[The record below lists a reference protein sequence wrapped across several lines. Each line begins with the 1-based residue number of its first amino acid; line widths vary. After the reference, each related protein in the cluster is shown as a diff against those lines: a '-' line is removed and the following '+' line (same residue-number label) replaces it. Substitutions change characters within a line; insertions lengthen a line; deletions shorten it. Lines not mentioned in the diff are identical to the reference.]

1 MSNRKFKSRRAT
13 PWDNDEERTASQSF
27 IRDETNKH
35 YQQRHQKLKD
45 SEEDVLI
52 NSIPVTKCPFC
63 GSENIK
69 KNGRNSNGIQK
80 YYCIEEGINFLP
92 TTGTVFE
99 DRKIPIT
106 EWIEYWR
113 NLLQY
118 VSLTADSWNNKNS
131 ITTAKH
137 WFKKTC
143 LLLEHIQDDIILF
156 GTVYYDEL
164 FYSLRNDQIIRK
176 ENGMK
181 PRGHSKNQMAIGV
194 ATDGVYTVIKSLGN
208 GEPTQKA
215 ILNAFREHIEP
226 GSLLITDKHRGH
238 CKLVAEL
245 GLQNTEYDSKKL
257 KRLPDEENPLNP
269 VNQMHNLLRKFLDAH
284 SGFNRDE
291 INDYINLFLLSVNP
305 PEEKLEKI
313 DILLNLG
320 FQTAIS
326 IKYRDYF
333 AKKQHN

>member
-1 MSNRKFKSRRAT
+1 M
-13 PWDNDEERTASQSF
+13 
-27 IRDETNKH
+27 
-35 YQQRHQKLKD
+35 
-45 SEEDVLI
+45 
-52 NSIPVTKCPFC
+52 
-63 GSENIK
+63 
-69 KNGRNSNGIQK
+69 
-80 YYCIEEGINFLP
+80 
-92 TTGTVFE
+92 
-99 DRKIPIT
+99 
-106 EWIEYWR
+106 
-113 NLLQY
+113 
-118 VSLTADSWNNKNS
+118 
-131 ITTAKH
+131 
-137 WFKKTC
+137 
-143 LLLEHIQDDIILF
+143 LEHIQDDIILF

-194 ATDGVYTVIKSLGN
+194 ATDGVYTVIKYLGN

-238 CKLVAEL
+238 CKLVSEL

-333 AKKQHN
+333 AKRQHN